1 MAFVRDRALNKS
13 ESNGTSLWGFDYCGV
28 ATYFLYITKKKR
40 KEKLKYIEYMNNFAF
55 LFI

>member
-1 MAFVRDRALNKS
+1 MAFVRDHTLNKR
-13 ESNGTSLWGFDYCGV
+13 ESIGTSLWGFDYCGV

-40 KEKLKYIEYMNNFAF
+40 KEKLKYTEYMNNFEF